1 LGKTQSGHLEK
12 AQCIDDNDNGIVNC
26 GGQAKVRVIPMLV
39 AMYNATGMA
48 VAMLVPMELVMVII
62 MLME

>member
-1 LGKTQSGHLEK
+1 
-12 AQCIDDNDNGIVNC
+12 
-26 GGQAKVRVIPMLV
+26 MLV

-48 VAMLVPMELVMVII
+48 VTMLVPMELVMVII